1 MSSKRAIVILNRGSG
16 RQNGDQAESTIRAAF
31 ARHGITAEFIHIDKR
46 NDPASAARQ
55 ALSMAEGIIA
65 VAGGDGTISGVSSA
79 MKDQDRPLGIIPQG
93 TFNYFARSMGIPED
107 LQEAVDVIAGGES
120 RAVHVATINGETFLN
135 NASIGAYPAILKTR
149 EGIYRRWGRS
159 RIAAYWSVI
168 KALIDFRTSLKLT
181 IVVDGKETD
190 LRTPLVFAVNNAFQ
204 LDQMGLDGQE
214 CIARGDMVLLVA
226 PDTYR
231 FGLLRH
237 AVALATGMAKHHT
250 DYEMLCGSEIEI
262 RMKQRKRYVARDGE
276 IAVMKGPFRL
286 TRATSP
292 IHIFVPRA
300 SGKDVR

>member
-1 MSSKRAIVILNRGSG
+1 MSSQRAIVILNRGSG
-16 RQNGDQAESTIRAAF
+16 RQNGDQAETTIRNAF

-46 NDPASAARQ
+46 NDPKSAAHQ
-55 ALSMAEGIIA
+55 ALSRGDGIIA
-65 VAGGDGTISGVSSA
+65 VAGGDVTISGVTSA
-79 MKDQDRPLGIIPQG
+79 MVDQDRPLGIIPQG

-107 LQEAVDVIAGGES
+107 LDRAVDLIASGES
-120 RAVHVATINGETFLN
+120 RPVHVATINGETFLN

-168 KALIDFRTSLKLT
+168 KALIDFRTTLKLT
-181 IVVDGKETD
+181 IVVDGEENT

-204 LDQMGLDGQE
+204 LDQMGLDGKD

-237 AVALATGMAKHHT
+237 AIALATGLAKPHT
-250 DYEMLCGSEIEI
+250 DYEMLCGSEIDI

-276 IAVMKGPFRL
+276 VSIIKGPYRL
-286 TRATSP
+286 TRAASP
-292 IHIFVPRA
+292 IHIYVPIA
-300 SGKDVR
+300 AKEAVR

>member
-1 MSSKRAIVILNRGSG
+1 MSPKRAIVILNRGSG
-16 RQNGDQAESTIRAAF
+16 RQDGDQAESTIRNAF

-46 NDPASAARQ
+46 GDPATAARQ
-55 ALSMAEGIIA
+55 ALSMGDGIIA
-65 VAGGDGTISGVSSA
+65 VAGGDGTISGVTSA
-79 MKDQDRPLGIIPQG
+79 MVGQVQPLGIIPQG

-107 LQEAVDVIAGGES
+107 LDGAVDVIASGQS
-120 RAVHVATINGETFLN
+120 SPVHVATINGETFLN

-159 RIAAYWSVI
+159 RVAAYWSVI
-168 KALIDFRTSLKLT
+168 KALMGFRTTLKLT
-181 IVVDGKETD
+181 IAVDGKETK

-204 LDQMGLDGQE
+204 LDQMGLDGQD

-237 AVALATGMAKHHT
+237 AVALATGMAKPHT

-276 IAVMKGPFRL
+276 IAVMEGPYRL
-286 TRATSP
+286 TRATP
-292 IHIFVPRA
+292 PLRIFVPET
-300 SGKDVR
+300 GKEAVR